1 MASLLDALK
10 TSVFKKTLTILL
22 LSVIIISCS
31 STMVIGTWKKSEDQ
45 EVKYDKIALLGI
57 SHSTVY
63 RKIFEQAV
71 EEQMLNYGYEAEG
84 ALDFLP
90 PNENE
95 DNTSPEI
102 VMAFFASA
110 KVDAVM
116 TMHLLEIDD
125 TRHYVP
131 GRAYFIPYYNTYSF
145 YDHYYEVYEYVYSP
159 AYYAGELDVFLE
171 ANLFD
176 FETGELIWSAQT
188 ETMDLNNINE
198 IANSF
203 AKTLVHNLHKS
214 SVLFSSLKK

>member
-1 MASLLDALK
+1 ML
-10 TSVFKKTLTILL
+10 
-22 LSVIIISCS
+22 
-31 STMVIGTWKKSEDQ
+31 IGTWEKSENQ
-45 EVKYDKIALLGI
+45 EIKYDKIAILGI
-57 SHSTVY
+57 SHSTIY

-71 EEQMLNYGYEAEG
+71 EEQMLAYGYPAEG

-102 VMAFFASA
+102 VMAFFGSA

-116 TMHLLEIDD
+116 TIHLLDIDD
-125 TRHYVP
+125 TRRYVP
-131 GRAYFIPYYNTYSF
+131 ENVYFIPYYNTYSF
-145 YDHYYEVYEYVYSP
+145 YDHYYDIYEYVYSP

-176 FETGELIWSAQT
+176 FKTGELLWSAQT
-188 ETMDLNNINE
+188 ETMDLNNISE

-203 AKTLVHNLHKS
+203 ADVLVHDLHKS
-214 SVLFSSLKK
+214 DVLFSSLKSN